1 MDDKKEK
8 KFTYS
13 KLIVL
18 ITAIIFVFCLLLS
31 FYAFL
36 TSSVDTAIDT
46 TVLVTAITVSGSI
59 FGSNLCWYSK
69 KAAGEN
75 NYKLRISLYQESS
88 KARLEYNEK
97 MMELM
102 QKYNISEEDI
112 NNFDADSDIKGMMDN
127 ALNDTISNLDENRDD
142 ASALNEIQDFNN

>member
-1 MDDKKEK
+1 MKEEK
-8 KFTYS
+8 KLTYS

-18 ITAIIFVFCLLLS
+18 ITAIIFVVCLLLS

-36 TSSVDTAIDT
+36 TSTVDTAIDT

-75 NYKLRISLYQESS
+75 NYKLRMALYKDSTET
-88 KARLEYNEK
+88 RLKYNEE
-97 MMELM
+97 MMKLM
-102 QKYNISEEDI
+102 KEYDISEEDI
-112 NNFDADSDIKGMMDN
+112 EKINDSADIDDMMDN

-142 ASALNEIQDFNN
+142 CSSLNEIQNFN

>member
-1 MDDKKEK
+1 MKEEK
-8 KFTYS
+8 KLTYS

-18 ITAIIFVFCLLLS
+18 ITAIIFVVCLLLS

-36 TSSVDTAIDT
+36 TSTVDTAIDT

-75 NYKLRISLYQESS
+75 NYKLRIALYKDSTET
-88 KARLEYNEK
+88 RLKYNEE
-97 MMELM
+97 MMKLM
-102 QKYNISEEDI
+102 KEYDISEEDI
-112 NNFDADSDIKGMMDN
+112 EKINDSADIDDMMDN
-127 ALNDTISNLDENRDD
+127 ALNDTVNNLDENRDD
-142 ASALNEIQDFNN
+142 CSSLNEMQNFN

>member
-1 MDDKKEK
+1 MKEEK
-8 KFTYS
+8 KLTYS

-18 ITAIIFVFCLLLS
+18 ITAIIFVVCLLLS

-36 TSSVDTAIDT
+36 TSTVDTAIDT

-75 NYKLRISLYQESS
+75 NYKLRMALYKDSTET
-88 KARLEYNEK
+88 RLKYNEE
-97 MMELM
+97 MMKLM
-102 QKYNISEEDI
+102 KEYDISEEDI
-112 NNFDADSDIKGMMDN
+112 EKINDSADIDDMMDN
-127 ALNDTISNLDENRDD
+127 ALNDTVNNLDENRDD
-142 ASALNEIQDFNN
+142 CSSLNEMQNFN